1 MKTKTIL
8 RVLKYL
14 KHYRLLLLLS
24 LIFAAVSVVL
34 TLCIPVLVGDAIDLL
49 AGSQTFA
56 QRPTFDVLLQMASPL
71 GVTVEQLNS
80 VPAILILICIAIGI
94 TALLQWLMNVCNNR
108 IAFGIVRRL
117 RQDAFYRIQSLPLSY
132 IDAHPVGDTVSR
144 VISDADAVTDGLLLG
159 FSQFFTGILT
169 ILGTLLIMFSVHP
182 GIALVV
188 VLVTPLSLFVAAFIT
203 KKTHTYFQNQ
213 SKTRAEQ
220 TALVDEMIGNHK
232 LVVAF
237 NRTDEALHD
246 FDRVNDRLAGISQKA
261 TFFSSLT
268 NPSTR
273 FVNNLVYAGVVL
285 VGALMAIATGGAA
298 ISIGQLSCFLSY
310 ANQYTKPFNEI
321 SGVITEL
328 QNALTCAGRLFELID
343 AKPETPDA
351 PDALVLQE
359 ARGEVAFDN
368 VSFSYVPEQP
378 LIQNLSLQVKE
389 GQRVAIVGPT
399 GCGKTTLINLL
410 MRFYDTTKGDI
421 LVDGMPTR
429 NITRDSLRQNIGM
442 VLQDTHLAHDTV
454 RANIAMGY
462 PEATEEQIMAAAK
475 ACHAHS
481 FIKRLPNGYETVIG
495 GDNDA
500 LSQGQKQLLCIAR
513 VMLRLPPMLILDE
526 ATSSIDT
533 RTEQKIQSS
542 FAKMMQGRT
551 SFIVAHRLSTIKQCD
566 LILVMQDGNIVEQ
579 GTHDSLLAKDGL
591 YAKLYHSQFEE

>member
-24 LIFAAVSVVL
+24 LLFAAVSVVL
-34 TLCIPVLVGDAIDLL
+34 TLCIPVLTGDAIDLL
-49 AGSQTFA
+49 AGSPTFA
-56 QRPTFDVLLQMASPL
+56 DRAVFPVLCKLTSPL
-71 GVTVEQLNS
+71 GITAEQLNT
-80 VPAILILICIAIGI
+80 VPAILVLICIAVGL

-108 IAFGIVRRL
+108 IAFGMVRRL
-117 RQDAFYRIQSLPLSY
+117 RQDAFERVQTLPISY
-132 IDAHPVGDTVSR
+132 LDSHPVGDTLSR

-169 ILGTLLIMFSVHP
+169 ILGTLLIMFTVHP

-203 KKTHTYFQNQ
+203 KKTHTYFKNQ

-220 TALVDEMIGNHK
+220 TAIVDEMLGNHK
-232 LVVAF
+232 LVTAF
-237 NRTDEALHD
+237 NRGDEALAD
-246 FDRVNDRLAGISQKA
+246 FDAVNARLAAISQKA

-285 VGALMAIATGGAA
+285 VGALMSIATGGIAL
-298 ISIGQLSCFLSY
+298 SVGQLSCFLSY

-321 SGVITEL
+321 SGVVTEL
-328 QNALTCAGRLFELID
+328 QNALTCAGRIFELID
-343 AKPETPDA
+343 AKPEDPD
-351 PDALVLQE
+351 PKDAKVLQN
-359 ARGEVAFDN
+359 ARGEVGFAR
-368 VSFSYVPEQP
+368 VSFSYTPEKP
-378 LIQNLSLQVKE
+378 LIRDLNLQIGE

-410 MRFYDTTKGDI
+410 MRFYDTTEGDI
-421 LVDGMPTR
+421 SVDGTPTR
-429 NITRDSLRQNIGM
+429 KLTRNSLRQNIGM
-442 VLQDTHLAHDTV
+442 VLQDTHLMHDTV
-454 RANIAMGY
+454 RANIAIGA
-462 PEATEEQIMAAAK
+462 PDATDEQIIEAAK

-481 FIKRLPNGYETVIG
+481 FIKRLPQGYDTVIG
-495 GDNDA
+495 GDNDT
-500 LSQGQKQLLCIAR
+500 LSQGQRQLLCIAR

-533 RTEQKIQSS
+533 RTEQKIQNA
-542 FAKMMQGRT
+542 FAHMMKGRT

-566 LILVMQDGNIVEQ
+566 LILVMNDGNIVER
-579 GTHDSLLAKDGL
+579 GTHDTLLAENGL
-591 YAKLYHSQFEE
+591 YAKLYYSQFEE

>member
-24 LIFAAVSVVL
+24 LALAALSVVL
-34 TLCIPVLVGDAIDLL
+34 TLAIPVLTGDAIDLL
-49 AGSQTFA
+49 AGSNTFA
-56 QRPTFDVLLQMASPL
+56 ERPVFGLLCKLTAFMGLTA
-71 GVTVEQLNS
+71 EQLNS
-80 VPAILILICIAIGI
+80 IPTILILICIAVGI
-94 TALLQWLMNVCNNR
+94 TALSQWLMNVCNNR

-117 RQDAFYRIQSLPLSY
+117 REDAFNRIQSLPLSY
-132 IDAHPVGDTVSR
+132 VDAHPVGDTVSR
-144 VISDADAVTDGLLLG
+144 VVSDADAVTDGLLLG

-169 ILGTLLIMFSVHP
+169 ILGTLLIMFTVHP

-220 TALVDEMIGNHK
+220 TAIVDEMIGNHK

-237 NRTDEALHD
+237 NRGDEALAD
-246 FDRVNDRLAGISQKA
+246 FDSVNDRLAKISQKA

-285 VGALMAIATGGAA
+285 VGALMSIATGGIAL
-298 ISIGQLSCFLSY
+298 SIGQLSCFLSY

-321 SGVITEL
+321 SGVVTEL

-343 AKPETPDA
+343 ARPETPDA
-351 PDALVLQE
+351 PDALVLTE
-359 ARGEVAFDN
+359 ARGEVGFEN
-368 VSFSYVPEQP
+368 VSFSYVPERP
-378 LIQNLSLQVKE
+378 LIQNLSLEIKD

-410 MRFYDTTKGDI
+410 MRFYDTTEGDI
-421 LVDGMPTR
+421 LVDGTPTR
-429 NITRDSLRQNIGM
+429 QITRDSLRQNIGM
-442 VLQDTHLAHDTV
+442 VLQDTHLKHDTV
-454 RANIAMGY
+454 RANIAIGH
-462 PEATEEQIMAAAK
+462 PDATDEQIVAAAK

-481 FIKRLPNGYETVIG
+481 FIKRLPNGYDTVIG
-495 GDNDA
+495 GDNDT

-533 RTEQKIQSS
+533 RTEQKIQAA
-542 FAKMMQGRT
+542 FAQMMQGRT

-566 LILVMQDGNIVEQ
+566 LILVMKDGDIVER
-579 GTHDSLLAKDGL
+579 GTHDSLLAQNGL
-591 YAKLYHSQFEE
+591 YATLYHSQFEN

>member
-14 KHYRLLLLLS
+14 KHYRLLLAISLL
-24 LIFAAVSVVL
+24 FAAVSVVL
-34 TLCIPVLVGDAIDLL
+34 TLCIPVLTGDAIDLL
-49 AGSQTFA
+49 AGDQTFA
-56 QRPTFDVLLQMASPL
+56 ERGVFGLLCKLAQPL
-71 GVTVEQLNS
+71 GLSPEQLNTI
-80 VPAILILICIAIGI
+80 PAILVLICMAVGI

-117 RQDAFYRIQSLPLSY
+117 RQDAFERVQTLPLSY
-132 IDAHPVGDTVSR
+132 LDAKPVGDVVSR

-169 ILGTLLIMFSVHP
+169 IVGTLLIMFTVHP

-203 KKTHTYFQNQ
+203 KKTHNYFKNQ
-213 SKTRAEQ
+213 SRTRAEQ
-220 TALVDEMIGNHK
+220 TALVDEMLGNHK
-232 LVVAF
+232 LVTAF
-237 NRTDEALHD
+237 NRGDEALAD
-246 FDRVNDRLAGISQKA
+246 FDAVNARLAAISQKA

-285 VGALMAIATGGAA
+285 VGALMAVATGGAA
-298 ISIGQLSCFLSY
+298 LSVGQLSCFLSY

-328 QNALTCAGRLFELID
+328 QNALTCAGRIFELID

-351 PDALVLQE
+351 PDAHVLTD
-359 ARGEVAFDN
+359 ARGEVAFDD
-368 VSFSYVPEQP
+368 VSFSYTPDRP
-378 LIQNLSLQVKE
+378 LIEDLSLEIKE

-410 MRFYDTTKGDI
+410 MRFYDVTEGDI
-421 LVDGMPTR
+421 KVDGTPTR
-429 NITRDSLRQNIGM
+429 HITRNSLRQNIGM
-442 VLQDTHLAHDTV
+442 VLQDTHLKHDTV
-454 RANIAMGY
+454 RANIALGH
-462 PEATEEQIMAAAK
+462 PEATDEQIIAAAK

-481 FIKRLPNGYETVIG
+481 FIRRLPNGYDTVIG
-495 GDNDA
+495 SDNDT
-500 LSQGQKQLLCIAR
+500 LSQGQRQLLCIAR
-513 VMLRLPPMLILDE
+513 VMLCLPPMLILDE

-533 RTEQKIQSS
+533 RTEQKIQSA
-542 FAKMMQGRT
+542 FAEMMQGRT

-566 LILVMQDGNIVEQ
+566 LILVMNNGNIVER
-579 GTHDSLLAKDGL
+579 GTHDSLLAENGL
-591 YAKLYHSQFEE
+591 YAKLYYSQFEE

>member
-56 QRPTFDVLLQMASPL
+56 ERPTFDVLPNIASPL
-71 GVTVEQLNS
+71 GITAEQLNS

-169 ILGTLLIMFSVHP
+169 ILGTLLIMFTVHP

-237 NRTDEALHD
+237 NRTDEALAD

-343 AKPETPDA
+343 AKPETPDD
-351 PDALVLQE
+351 PGALVLQE
-359 ARGEVAFDN
+359 ARGEVGFDN
-368 VSFSYVPEQP
+368 VSFSYLPERP

-410 MRFYDTTKGDI
+410 MRFYDTTEGDI
-421 LVDGMPTR
+421 LVDGTPTR

-462 PEATEEQIMAAAK
+462 PEATEEQIVAAAK

-481 FIKRLPNGYETVIG
+481 FIKRLPNGYDTVIG
-495 GDNDA
+495 GDNDT

-551 SFIVAHRLSTIKQCD
+551 SFVVAHRLSTIKQCD
-566 LILVMQDGNIVEQ
+566 LILVMQDGHIVEQ
-579 GTHDSLLAKDGL
+579 GTHNSLLAEDGL

>member
-24 LIFAAVSVVL
+24 LALAALSVVL
-34 TLCIPVLVGDAIDLL
+34 TLAIPVLTGDAIDLL
-49 AGSQTFA
+49 AGSNTFA
-56 QRPTFDVLLQMASPL
+56 ERPVFSLLCKLVSPMGL
-71 GVTVEQLNS
+71 TAEQLNS
-80 VPAILILICIAIGI
+80 IPTILILICIAVGI
-94 TALLQWLMNVCNNR
+94 TALSQWLMNVCNNR

-117 RQDAFYRIQSLPLSY
+117 REDAFNRIQSLPLSY
-132 IDAHPVGDTVSR
+132 VDAHPVGDTVSR
-144 VISDADAVTDGLLLG
+144 VVSDADAVTDGLLLG

-169 ILGTLLIMFSVHP
+169 ILGTLLIMFTVHP

-220 TALVDEMIGNHK
+220 TAIVDEMIGNHK

-237 NRTDEALHD
+237 NRGDEALAD
-246 FDRVNDRLAGISQKA
+246 FDSVNDRLARISQKA

-285 VGALMAIATGGAA
+285 VGALMSIATGGIAL
-298 ISIGQLSCFLSY
+298 SIGQLSCFLSY

-321 SGVITEL
+321 SGVVTEL

-343 AKPETPDA
+343 ARPETPDA
-351 PDALVLQE
+351 PDALVLTE
-359 ARGEVAFDN
+359 ARGEVGFEN
-368 VSFSYVPEQP
+368 VSFSYVPERP
-378 LIQNLSLQVKE
+378 LIQNLSLEIKD

-410 MRFYDTTKGDI
+410 MRFYDTTEGDI
-421 LVDGMPTR
+421 LVDGTPTR
-429 NITRDSLRQNIGM
+429 QITRDSLRQNIGM
-442 VLQDTHLAHDTV
+442 VLQDTHLKHDTV
-454 RANIAMGY
+454 RANIAIGH
-462 PEATEEQIMAAAK
+462 PDATDEQIVAAAK

-481 FIKRLPNGYETVIG
+481 FIKRLPNGYDTVIG
-495 GDNDA
+495 GDNDT

-533 RTEQKIQSS
+533 RTEQKIQSA
-542 FAKMMQGRT
+542 FAGMMQGRT
-551 SFIVAHRLSTIKQCD
+551 SFIVAHRLSTVKQCD
-566 LILVMQDGNIVEQ
+566 LILVMKDGDIVER
-579 GTHDSLLAKDGL
+579 GTHDTLLAQNGL
-591 YAKLYHSQFEE
+591 YATLYHSQFEN

>member
-14 KHYRLLLLLS
+14 EHYRLLLALS
-24 LIFAAVSVVL
+24 LLFAAASVAL
-34 TLCIPVLVGDAIDLL
+34 TLSIPVLTGDAIDLL
-49 AGSQTFA
+49 AGEQTFSERA
-56 QRPTFDVLLQMASPL
+56 VFGLLARLVAPM
-71 GVTVEQLNS
+71 GITHEQLNS
-80 VPAILILICIAIGI
+80 IPAILILICIAIGI

-117 RQDAFYRIQSLPLSY
+117 RQDAFERIQTLPLSY
-132 IDAHPVGDTVSR
+132 LDAHPVGDTVSR

-213 SKTRAEQ
+213 SRTRAEQ
-220 TALVDEMIGNHK
+220 TAIVDEMIGNHK
-232 LVVAF
+232 LVTAF
-237 NRTDEALHD
+237 NRADEAVAD
-246 FDRVNDRLAGISQKA
+246 FDRVNDRLAKISLKA

-298 ISIGQLSCFLSY
+298 LSVGQLSCFLSY

-343 AKPETPDA
+343 EQSETPDA
-351 PDALVLQE
+351 PDALILEE
-359 ARGEVAFDN
+359 ARGEVAFDS
-368 VSFSYVPEQP
+368 VSFSYVPERP
-378 LIQNLSLQVKE
+378 LIKDLSLSVKQ

-421 LVDGMPTR
+421 LVDGTPTR
-429 NITRDSLRQNIGM
+429 DITRNSLRQNVGM

-454 RANIAMGY
+454 RANIALGH
-462 PEATEEQIMAAAK
+462 PDATDEQIVAAAK

-481 FIKRLPNGYETVIG
+481 FIKRLPKGYDTVIG
-495 GDNDA
+495 GDNDT
-500 LSQGQKQLLCIAR
+500 LSQGQRQLLCIAR

-533 RTEQKIQSS
+533 RTEQKIQSA
-542 FAKMMQGRT
+542 FAQMMKGRT

-566 LILVMQDGNIVEQ
+566 LILVMQDGDIVER
-579 GTHDSLLAKDGL
+579 GTHDSLLAADGL

>member
-56 QRPTFDVLLQMASPL
+56 ERPTFDVLPNIASPL
-71 GVTVEQLNS
+71 GITAEQLNS

-169 ILGTLLIMFSVHP
+169 ILGTLLIMFTVHP

-188 VLVTPLSLFVAAFIT
+188 VLVTPLSLFVSAFIT

-237 NRTDEALHD
+237 NRTDEALAD

-351 PDALVLQE
+351 PGALVLQE
-359 ARGEVAFDN
+359 ARGEVGFDN
-368 VSFSYVPEQP
+368 VSFSYLPERP

-410 MRFYDTTKGDI
+410 MRFYDTTEGDI
-421 LVDGMPTR
+421 LVDGTPTR

-462 PEATEEQIMAAAK
+462 PEATQEQIVAAAK

-481 FIKRLPNGYETVIG
+481 FIKRLPNGYDTVIG
-495 GDNDA
+495 GDNDT

-551 SFIVAHRLSTIKQCD
+551 SFVVAHRLSTIKQCD
-566 LILVMQDGNIVEQ
+566 LILVMQDGHIVEQ
-579 GTHDSLLAKDGL
+579 GTHNSLLAEDGL

>member
-1 MKTKTIL
+1 MKTQTIL

-56 QRPTFDVLLQMASPL
+56 ERPTFDVLLKLASPL
-71 GVTVEQLNS
+71 GITAEQLNS

-169 ILGTLLIMFSVHP
+169 ILGTLLIMFTVHP

-237 NRTDEALHD
+237 NRTDEALAD

-328 QNALTCAGRLFELID
+328 QNALTCASRLFELID

-359 ARGEVAFDN
+359 ARGEVGFDN
-368 VSFSYVPEQP
+368 VSFSYLPERP

-410 MRFYDTTKGDI
+410 MRFYDTTEGEIK
-421 LVDGMPTR
+421 VDGTPTR
-429 NITRDSLRQNIGM
+429 SITRGSLRHNIGM
-442 VLQDTHLAHDTV
+442 VLQDTHLKHDTV
-454 RANIAMGY
+454 RANIALGY
-462 PEATEEQIMAAAK
+462 PEATDEQVIAAAK

-481 FIKRLPNGYETVIG
+481 FIRRLPNGYDTVIG
-495 GDNDA
+495 GDNDT
-500 LSQGQKQLLCIAR
+500 LSQGQRQLLCIAR
-513 VMLRLPPMLILDE
+513 VMLCLPPMLILDE

-533 RTEQKIQSS
+533 RTEQKIQSA
-542 FAKMMQGRT
+542 FAQMMRGRT
-551 SFIVAHRLSTIKQCD
+551 SFIVAHRLSTVKNAD
-566 LILVMQDGNIVEQ
+566 LILVMNHGDIVER
-579 GTHDSLLAKDGL
+579 GTHDSLLAENGL
-591 YAKLYHSQFEE
+591 YAKLYHSQFEG

>member
-14 KHYRLLLLLS
+14 KHYRLLLALS
-24 LIFAAVSVVL
+24 LIFAAISVAL
-34 TLCIPVLVGDAIDLL
+34 TLSIPVLTGDAIDLL
-49 AGSQTFA
+49 AGEQTFA
-56 QRPTFDVLLQMASPL
+56 ERAVFGLLARLVAPM
-71 GVTVEQLNS
+71 GITHEQLNS
-80 VPAILILICIAIGI
+80 IPAILLLICIAIGI

-117 RQDAFYRIQSLPLSY
+117 RQDAFERIQTLPLSY

-213 SKTRAEQ
+213 SGTRAEQ
-220 TALVDEMIGNHK
+220 TAIVDEMIGNHK
-232 LVVAF
+232 LVTAF
-237 NRTDEALHD
+237 NRADEAVAD
-246 FDRVNDRLAGISQKA
+246 FDRVNDRLAKISLKA

-298 ISIGQLSCFLSY
+298 LSVGQLSCFLSY

-343 AKPETPDA
+343 EQSETPDA
-351 PDALVLQE
+351 PDALVLEE
-359 ARGEVAFDN
+359 ARGEVAFDS
-368 VSFSYVPEQP
+368 VSFSYVPERH
-378 LIQNLSLQVKE
+378 LIKDLSLFVKQ

-410 MRFYDTTKGDI
+410 MRFYDTTEGDI
-421 LVDGMPTR
+421 LVDGTPTR
-429 NITRDSLRQNIGM
+429 NITRNSLRQNVGM

-454 RANIAMGY
+454 RANIALGH
-462 PEATEEQIMAAAK
+462 PDATDEQIVAAAK

-481 FIKRLPNGYETVIG
+481 FVKRLPKGYDTVIG
-495 GDNDA
+495 GDNDT
-500 LSQGQKQLLCIAR
+500 LSQGQRQLLCIAR

-533 RTEQKIQSS
+533 RTEQKIQSA
-542 FAKMMQGRT
+542 FAQMMKGRT

-566 LILVMQDGNIVEQ
+566 LILVMQDGDIVER
-579 GTHDSLLAKDGL
+579 GTHDSLLAANGL

>member
-14 KHYRLLLLLS
+14 EHYRLLLALS
-24 LIFAAVSVVL
+24 LLFAAVSVAL
-34 TLCIPVLVGDAIDLL
+34 TLSIPVLTGDAIDLL
-49 AGSQTFA
+49 AGEQTFA
-56 QRPTFDVLLQMASPL
+56 ERAVFGLLARLVAPM
-71 GVTVEQLNS
+71 GITHEQLNS
-80 VPAILILICIAIGI
+80 IPAILILICIAIGI

-117 RQDAFYRIQSLPLSY
+117 RQDAFERIQTLPLSY
-132 IDAHPVGDTVSR
+132 LDAHPVGDTVSR

-213 SKTRAEQ
+213 SRTRAEQ
-220 TALVDEMIGNHK
+220 TAIVDEMIGNHK
-232 LVVAF
+232 LVIAF
-237 NRTDEALHD
+237 NRADEAVAD
-246 FDRVNDRLAGISQKA
+246 FDRVNDRLAKISLKA

-298 ISIGQLSCFLSY
+298 LSVGQLSCFLSY

-343 AKPETPDA
+343 EQSETPDA
-351 PDALVLQE
+351 PDALILEE
-359 ARGEVAFDN
+359 ARGEVAFDS
-368 VSFSYVPEQP
+368 VSFSYVPERP
-378 LIQNLSLQVKE
+378 LIKDLSLSVKQ

-421 LVDGMPTR
+421 LVDGTPTR
-429 NITRDSLRQNIGM
+429 DITRNSLRQNVGM

-454 RANIAMGY
+454 RANIALGH
-462 PEATEEQIMAAAK
+462 PDATDEQIVAAAK

-481 FIKRLPNGYETVIG
+481 FIKRLPKGYDTVIG
-495 GDNDA
+495 GDNDT
-500 LSQGQKQLLCIAR
+500 LSQGQRQLLCIAR

-533 RTEQKIQSS
+533 RTEQKIQSA
-542 FAKMMQGRT
+542 FAQMMKGRT

-566 LILVMQDGNIVEQ
+566 LILVMQDGDIVER
-579 GTHDSLLAKDGL
+579 GTHDSLLAADGL

>member
-14 KHYRLLLLLS
+14 KHYRLLLALS
-24 LIFAAVSVVL
+24 LLFAAVSVVL
-34 TLCIPVLVGDAIDLL
+34 TLCIPVLTGDAIDLL
-49 AGSQTFA
+49 AGDQTFA
-56 QRPTFDVLLQMASPL
+56 ERTVFGLLCKVAQPFGISA
-71 GVTVEQLNS
+71 EQLNTI
-80 VPAILILICIAIGI
+80 PAILILICIAVGV
-94 TALLQWLMNVCNNR
+94 TAMLQWLMNVCNNR

-117 RQDAFYRIQSLPLSY
+117 RQDAFERVQTLPLAY
-132 IDAHPVGDTVSR
+132 LDAKPVGDTVSR

-169 ILGTLLIMFSVHP
+169 ISGTLLIMFTVHP

-203 KKTHTYFQNQ
+203 KKTHTYFKNQ

-220 TALVDEMIGNHK
+220 TALVDEMLGNHK
-232 LVVAF
+232 LVTAF
-237 NRTDEALHD
+237 NRGDEALSD
-246 FDRVNDRLAGISQKA
+246 FDEVNDRLAKISQKA

-285 VGALMAIATGGAA
+285 VGALMSIATGGVAL
-298 ISIGQLSCFLSY
+298 SVGQLSCFLSY

-328 QNALTCAGRLFELID
+328 QNALTCAARLFELID
-343 AKPETPDA
+343 AQPETPDA
-351 PDALVLQE
+351 PDALVLE
-359 ARGEVAFDN
+359 HARGEVAFDR
-368 VSFSYVPEQP
+368 VSFSYTPDRP
-378 LIQNLSLQVKE
+378 LIQDLSLDIKE

-410 MRFYDTTKGDI
+410 MRFYDTTEGDI
-421 LVDGMPTR
+421 KVDGTPTR
-429 NITRDSLRQNIGM
+429 GITRNSLRQNIGM
-442 VLQDTHLAHDTV
+442 VLQDTHLGHDTV
-454 RANIAMGY
+454 RANIALGH
-462 PEATEEQIMAAAK
+462 PDATDEQIVAAAK

-481 FIKRLPNGYETVIG
+481 FIRRLPNGYDTVIG
-495 GDNDA
+495 GDNDT
-500 LSQGQKQLLCIAR
+500 LSEGQRQLLCIAR
-513 VMLRLPPMLILDE
+513 VMLLLPPMLILDE

-533 RTEQKIQSS
+533 RTEQRIQSA
-542 FAKMMQGRT
+542 FAKMMKGRT

-566 LILVMQDGNIVEQ
+566 LILVMNDGNIVER
-579 GTHDSLLAKDGL
+579 GTHDTLLAQNGL
-591 YAKLYHSQFEE
+591 YAKLYYSQFEE

>member
-14 KHYRLLLLLS
+14 KHYRLLLALS
-24 LIFAAVSVVL
+24 LLFAAVSVAL
-34 TLCIPVLVGDAIDLL
+34 TLCIPVLTGDAIDLL
-49 AGSQTFA
+49 SGEQTFA
-56 QRPTFDVLLQMASPL
+56 RRGTFSMLCKLAQPF
-71 GVTVEQLNS
+71 GVSAEQINT
-80 VPAILILICIAIGI
+80 VPAILILICIAVGV

-117 RQDAFYRIQSLPLSY
+117 RQDAFERVQVLPLSY
-132 IDAHPVGDTVSR
+132 LDAKPVGDTVSR

-169 ILGTLLIMFSVHP
+169 ILGTLLIMFTVHP

-188 VLVTPLSLFVAAFIT
+188 VLVTPLSLFAAAFIT

-220 TALVDEMIGNHK
+220 TALVDEMLGNHK
-232 LVVAF
+232 LVTAF
-237 NRTDEALHD
+237 NRGDEAIAD
-246 FDRVNDRLAGISQKA
+246 FDKVNDKLAAISQKA

-298 ISIGQLSCFLSY
+298 LSIGQLSCFLSY

-328 QNALTCAGRLFELID
+328 QNALTCAARLFELID
-343 AKPETPDA
+343 ATPETPDA
-351 PDALVLQE
+351 PDALVLQN
-359 ARGEVAFDN
+359 ARGEVEFDW
-368 VSFSYVPEQP
+368 VSFSYHPDRP
-378 LIQNLSLQVKE
+378 LIENLCLEVKQ

-410 MRFYDTTKGDI
+410 MRFYDTTEGEIK
-421 LVDGMPTR
+421 VDGTPTR
-429 NITRDSLRQNIGM
+429 SITRGSLRHNIGM
-442 VLQDTHLAHDTV
+442 VLQDTHLKHDTV
-454 RANIAMGY
+454 RANIALGY
-462 PEATEEQIMAAAK
+462 PEATDEQVIAAAK

-481 FIKRLPNGYETVIG
+481 FIRRLPNGYDTVIG
-495 GDNDA
+495 GDNDT
-500 LSQGQKQLLCIAR
+500 LSQGQRQLLCIAR
-513 VMLRLPPMLILDE
+513 VMLCLPPMLILDE

-533 RTEQKIQSS
+533 RTEQKIQSA
-542 FAKMMQGRT
+542 FAQMMRGRT
-551 SFIVAHRLSTIKQCD
+551 SFIVAHRLSTVKNAD
-566 LILVMQDGNIVEQ
+566 LILVMNHGDIVER
-579 GTHDSLLAKDGL
+579 GTHDSLLAENGL

>member
-14 KHYRLLLLLS
+14 KHYRLLLALS
-24 LIFAAVSVVL
+24 LLFAAVSVAL
-34 TLCIPVLVGDAIDLL
+34 TLCIPVLTGDAIDLL
-49 AGSQTFA
+49 SGEQTFA
-56 QRPTFDVLLQMASPL
+56 RRGTFSLLCKLVQPFGISAEQMN
-71 GVTVEQLNS
+71 T
-80 VPAILILICIAIGI
+80 VPAILILICIAVGV

-117 RQDAFYRIQSLPLSY
+117 RQDAFERVQVLPLSY
-132 IDAHPVGDTVSR
+132 LDAKPVGDTVSR

-169 ILGTLLIMFSVHP
+169 ILGTLLIMFTVHP

-188 VLVTPLSLFVAAFIT
+188 VLVTPLSLFAAAFIT

-220 TALVDEMIGNHK
+220 TALVDEMLGNHK
-232 LVVAF
+232 LVTAF
-237 NRTDEALHD
+237 NRGDEAIAD
-246 FDRVNDRLAGISQKA
+246 FDKVNDKLAAISQKA

-298 ISIGQLSCFLSY
+298 LSIGQLSCFLSY

-328 QNALTCAGRLFELID
+328 QNALTCAARLFELID
-343 AKPETPDA
+343 ARPETPDA
-351 PDALVLQE
+351 PDALVLQN
-359 ARGEVAFDN
+359 ARGEVNFDW
-368 VSFSYVPEQP
+368 VSFSYHPDRP
-378 LIQNLSLQVKE
+378 LIENLCLDVKQ

-410 MRFYDTTKGDI
+410 MRFYDTTEGEIK
-421 LVDGMPTR
+421 VDGTPTR
-429 NITRDSLRQNIGM
+429 SITRGSLRHNIGM
-442 VLQDTHLAHDTV
+442 VLQDTHLKHDTV
-454 RANIAMGY
+454 RANIALGY
-462 PEATEEQIMAAAK
+462 PEATDEQVVAAAK

-481 FIKRLPNGYETVIG
+481 FIRRLPNGYDTVIG
-495 GDNDA
+495 GDNDT
-500 LSQGQKQLLCIAR
+500 LSQGQRQLLCIAR
-513 VMLRLPPMLILDE
+513 VMLCLPPMLILDE

-533 RTEQKIQSS
+533 RTEQKIQSA
-542 FAKMMQGRT
+542 FAQMMRGRT
-551 SFIVAHRLSTIKQCD
+551 SFIVAHRLSTVKNAD
-566 LILVMQDGNIVEQ
+566 LILVMNHGDIVER
-579 GTHDSLLAKDGL
+579 GTHDSLLEQNGL

>member
-24 LIFAAVSVVL
+24 LALAALSVVL
-34 TLCIPVLVGDAIDLL
+34 TLAIPVLTGDAIDLL
-49 AGSQTFA
+49 AGSNTFA
-56 QRPTFDVLLQMASPL
+56 ERPVFGLLCKLTAFMGLTA
-71 GVTVEQLNS
+71 EQLNS
-80 VPAILILICIAIGI
+80 IPTILIFICIAVGI
-94 TALLQWLMNVCNNR
+94 TALSQWLMNVCNNR

-117 RQDAFYRIQSLPLSY
+117 REDAFNRIQSLPLSY
-132 IDAHPVGDTVSR
+132 VDAHPVGDTVSR
-144 VISDADAVTDGLLLG
+144 VVSDADAVTDGLLLG

-169 ILGTLLIMFSVHP
+169 ILGTLLIMFTVHP

-220 TALVDEMIGNHK
+220 TAIVDEMIGNHK

-237 NRTDEALHD
+237 NRGDEALAD
-246 FDRVNDRLAGISQKA
+246 FDSVNDRLARISQKA

-285 VGALMAIATGGAA
+285 VGALMSIATGGIAL
-298 ISIGQLSCFLSY
+298 SIGQLSCFLSY

-321 SGVITEL
+321 SGVVTEL

-343 AKPETPDA
+343 ARPETPDA
-351 PDALVLQE
+351 PDALVLTE
-359 ARGEVAFDN
+359 ARGEVGFEN
-368 VSFSYVPEQP
+368 VSFSYVPERP
-378 LIQNLSLQVKE
+378 LIQNLSLEIKD

-410 MRFYDTTKGDI
+410 MRFYDTTEGDI
-421 LVDGMPTR
+421 LVDGTPTR
-429 NITRDSLRQNIGM
+429 QITRDSLRQNIGM
-442 VLQDTHLAHDTV
+442 VLQDTHLKHDTV
-454 RANIAMGY
+454 RANIAIGH
-462 PEATEEQIMAAAK
+462 PDATDEQIVAAAK

-481 FIKRLPNGYETVIG
+481 FIKRLPNGYDTVIG
-495 GDNDA
+495 GDNDT

-533 RTEQKIQSS
+533 RTEQKIQAA
-542 FAKMMQGRT
+542 FAGMMQGRT
-551 SFIVAHRLSTIKQCD
+551 SFIVAHRLSTVKQCD
-566 LILVMQDGNIVEQ
+566 LILVMKDGDIVER
-579 GTHDSLLAKDGL
+579 GTHDTLLAQNGL
-591 YAKLYHSQFEE
+591 YATLYHSQFEN

>member
-24 LIFAAVSVVL
+24 LALAALSVVL
-34 TLCIPVLVGDAIDLL
+34 TLAIPVLTGDAIDLL
-49 AGSQTFA
+49 AGSNTFA
-56 QRPTFDVLLQMASPL
+56 ERPVFGLLCKLTAFMGLTA
-71 GVTVEQLNS
+71 EQLNS
-80 VPAILILICIAIGI
+80 IPTILILICIAVGI
-94 TALLQWLMNVCNNR
+94 TALSQWLMNVCNNR

-117 RQDAFYRIQSLPLSY
+117 REDAFNRIQSLPLSY
-132 IDAHPVGDTVSR
+132 VDAHPVGDTVSR
-144 VISDADAVTDGLLLG
+144 VVSDADAVTDGLLLG

-169 ILGTLLIMFSVHP
+169 ILGTLLIMFTVHP

-220 TALVDEMIGNHK
+220 TAIVDEMIGNHK

-237 NRTDEALHD
+237 NRGDEALAD
-246 FDRVNDRLAGISQKA
+246 FDSVNDRLARISQKA

-285 VGALMAIATGGAA
+285 VGALMSIATGGIAL
-298 ISIGQLSCFLSY
+298 SIGQLSCFLSY

-321 SGVITEL
+321 SGVVTEL

-343 AKPETPDA
+343 ARPETPDA
-351 PDALVLQE
+351 PDALVLTE
-359 ARGEVAFDN
+359 ARGEVGFEN
-368 VSFSYVPEQP
+368 VSFSYVPERP
-378 LIQNLSLQVKE
+378 LIQNLSLEIKD

-410 MRFYDTTKGDI
+410 MRFYDTTEGDI
-421 LVDGMPTR
+421 LVDGTPTR
-429 NITRDSLRQNIGM
+429 QITRDSLRQNIGM
-442 VLQDTHLAHDTV
+442 VLQDTHLKHDTV
-454 RANIAMGY
+454 RANIAIGH
-462 PEATEEQIMAAAK
+462 PDATDEQIVAAAK

-481 FIKRLPNGYETVIG
+481 FIKRLPNGYDTVIG
-495 GDNDA
+495 GDNDT

-533 RTEQKIQSS
+533 RTEQKIQAA
-542 FAKMMQGRT
+542 FAGMMQGRT

-566 LILVMQDGNIVEQ
+566 LILVMKDGDIVER
-579 GTHDSLLAKDGL
+579 GTHDTLLAQNGL
-591 YAKLYHSQFEE
+591 YATLYHSQFEN

>member
-14 KHYRLLLLLS
+14 KHYRLLLALS
-24 LIFAAVSVVL
+24 LVFAAASVVL
-34 TLCIPVLVGDAIDLL
+34 TLCIPVLTGDAIDLL
-49 AGSQTFA
+49 AGERTFA
-56 QRPTFDVLLQMASPL
+56 DRAVFGLLCKLAAPF
-71 GVTVEQLNS
+71 GVSAEQLNT
-80 VPAILILICIAIGI
+80 VPAILVLICMAVGV

-108 IAFGIVRRL
+108 IAFGMVRRL
-117 RQDAFYRIQSLPLSY
+117 RQDAFERVQTLPISY
-132 IDAHPVGDTVSR
+132 LDNHPVGDTLSR

-169 ILGTLLIMFSVHP
+169 ILGTLLIMFTVHP

-203 KKTHTYFQNQ
+203 KKTHNYFKNQ

-220 TALVDEMIGNHK
+220 TALVDEMLGNHK
-232 LVVAF
+232 LVTAF
-237 NRTDEALHD
+237 NRGDEALAD
-246 FDRVNDRLAGISQKA
+246 FDAVNARLAAISQKA

-285 VGALMAIATGGAA
+285 VGALMSIATGGIAL
-298 ISIGQLSCFLSY
+298 SVGQLSCFLSY

-321 SGVITEL
+321 SGVVTEL
-328 QNALTCAGRLFELID
+328 QNALTCAGRIFELID
-343 AKPETPDA
+343 AKPETPDPA
-351 PDALVLQE
+351 DAKVLQD
-359 ARGEVAFDN
+359 ARGEVGFAG
-368 VSFSYVPEQP
+368 VSFSYTPAKP
-378 LIQNLSLQVKE
+378 LIQHLDLQIGE

-410 MRFYDTTKGDI
+410 MRFYDTTEGDI
-421 LVDGMPTR
+421 SVDGTPTR
-429 NITRDSLRQNIGM
+429 KLTRNSLRQNIGM
-442 VLQDTHLAHDTV
+442 VLQDTHLMHDTV
-454 RANIAMGY
+454 RANIAIGA
-462 PEATEEQIMAAAK
+462 PDATEEQIVAAAK

-481 FIKRLPNGYETVIG
+481 FIKRLPKGYDTVIG
-495 GDNDA
+495 GDNDT
-500 LSQGQKQLLCIAR
+500 LSQGQRQLLCIAR

-533 RTEQKIQSS
+533 RTEQKIQNA
-542 FAKMMQGRT
+542 FAHMMKGRT

-566 LILVMQDGNIVEQ
+566 LILVMNNGDIVER
-579 GTHDSLLAKDGL
+579 GTHDTLLEKNGL
-591 YAKLYHSQFEE
+591 YAKLYYSQFEE